1 MLTGRPALVEAGR
14 RRILPG
20 DRDGEAVRHEQRLPK
35 FVSTVSGQLSCTA
48 SQPDRSTVKSP
59 KLVSILP
66 LRRSGVTTGTRQEP
80 KLSSQLRWP
89 LSQRVSCVNFP
100 P

>member
-1 MLTGRPALVEAGR
+1 MTVVSFPETVTAKRSGTSSV
-14 RRILPG
+14 
-20 DRDGEAVRHEQRLPK
+20 RLPK

-59 KLVSILP
+59 KLASILP
-66 LRRSGVTTGTRQEP
+66 LRSSGVTTGTRQEP

-89 LSQRVSCVNFP
+89 LSQCVFCVNFP